1 VRFRDGWLGEGSR
14 STGRHSGGEGGQGA
28 RRGRGREHGEGVV
41 LAAVVGWSVEKAE
54 TEVRGLGFYLK
65 TQQENRTVTGWW
77 SEKTG
82 EARAGP

>member
-1 VRFRDGWLGEGSR
+1 LA
-14 STGRHSGGEGGQGA
+14 GRRITEHWASL
-28 RRGRGREHGEGVV
+28 RRGGRAGSTARKGREHGEGVV
-41 LAAVVGWSVEKAE
+41 LAAVVGWSVEEAE

-65 TQQENRTVTGWW
+65 TQQEKRTVTGWW